1 MQISQ
6 FLSSSKK
13 LLMFVNPFSGTK
25 SAKSM
30 CDNFGSPMLHE
41 AGIDHEIVITGELK
55 LLAHINLIV

>member
-1 MQISQ
+1 
-6 FLSSSKK
+6 
-13 LLMFVNPFSGTK
+13 MFVNPFSGTK